1 MMVGMVGDAERMQG
15 DAFSDNVNLTSRVEG
30 LTKFYGIS
38 FIITTETYKR
48 LADPAAYHIRFVDKV
63 QLLGKTEALDLYEVF
78 DAELPEQR
86 ELKRITQTDYE
97 QALQLF
103 YAREFDAAQALLFG
117 VLQRNPKDKVAWHH
131 LVQAT
136 RLLEEGVSDSWT
148 GVTVMTM
155 K

>member
-1 MMVGMVGDAERMQG
+1 MVGMVGDAERMQG
-15 DAFSDNVNLTSRVEG
+15 DAFSDNVNLTARVEG

-48 LADPAAYHIRFVDKV
+48 LADPSDYHIRFVDKV
-63 QLLGKTEALDLYEVF
+63 QLLGKTAALDLYEVF
-78 DAELPEQR
+78 DAEPPGQR
-86 ELKRITQTDYE
+86 ELKQITRADYE
-97 QALQLF
+97 QALKLF
-103 YAREFDAAQALLFG
+103 YARDFGAAQALLFG

-136 RLLEEGVSDSWT
+136 RLLEEGISDSWT
-148 GVTVMTM
+148 GVTVMTI